1 MSQSR
6 HDAGNGRLEAGMG
19 APSPKYTAEFKQKVV
34 EPYKKSG
41 ATLDEFADMLDA
53 YLKWYRGVRPKI
65 GLWANN

>member
-1 MSQSR
+1 
-6 HDAGNGRLEAGMG
+6 MG